1 MNYTKIL
8 DFTEQLMRTID
19 VLDNLVDDEELS
31 VTEKAQLYLDSID
44 ILKRIAIGFT
54 MIAVL
59 NKLEEE

>member
-8 DFTEQLMRTID
+8 DFTEQLIRTID

-31 VTEKAQLYLDSID
+31 VTEKAELYLDSID
-44 ILKRIAIGFT
+44 TLKQIAIGFT

>member
-8 DFTEQLMRTID
+8 DFTEQLIRTID

-31 VTEKAQLYLDSID
+31 ITEKAELYLDSID
-44 ILKRIAIGFT
+44 VLKRIAIGFT

-59 NKLEEE
+59 DKLEEE

>member
-8 DFTEQLMRTID
+8 DFTEQLVRTID

-31 VTEKAQLYLDSID
+31 ITEKAELYLDSID
-44 ILKRIAIGFT
+44 VLKRIAIGFT

-59 NKLEEE
+59 DKLEEE